1 MHKSDDKPKME
12 KKSSEENVKSVA
24 LKFVE
29 VINAGDS
36 KALIK
41 LQSEDFT
48 LIDTGGDE
56 FCGRDGWE
64 GYFSAYPK
72 YKIHVNNVLMSGND
86 VAILGKTTGSHVPSK
101 LEEKETV
108 LWTAKIRDSLVTAW
122 QIYSDINEI
131 KRKISDN
138 R

>member
-1 MHKSDDKPKME
+1 MFKSDDKSKM
-12 KKSSEENVKSVA
+12 KEEDAKSVA

-36 KALIK
+36 KTLVE

-48 LIDTGGDE
+48 LIDMGGDV

-64 GYFSAYPK
+64 GYFSTYPK
-72 YKIHVNNVLMSGND
+72 YKIHVNQVLVSGND
-86 VAILGKTTGSHVPSK
+86 VAILGTTTGSHIPSE

-108 LWTAKIRDSLVTAW
+108 LWTAKIRDGFVAEW
-122 QIYSDINEI
+122 QIYSNISEI
-131 KRKISDN
+131 KRKDKKTN
-138 R
+138 